1 MDVGIDSYS
10 YHRFFGDVRP
20 GEDQSSARWELGP
33 SQVLDH
39 ARSLGVDTVF
49 LETCFLR
56 PGEPVGGTGFSWGHP
71 WPAGQFPGLDAG
83 RSPAAEDD
91 LAAWI
96 DMAAALGHPL
106 LRITCGGPTTRLDE
120 RWEDLLGR
128 LLGPVRRAADHAAA
142 HGMSLAIE
150 NHADLRAAEL
160 AQLLDKAERDNLG
173 VCYDNV
179 NAVRMGDDMVDAA
192 RVLASRTL
200 LVQLKDCP
208 DGELTM
214 RALGEGDADL
224 RGILDALRAGGYDA
238 AVCVE
243 LASLGPGPVD
253 ELAMIERSV
262 AWLRKEIET

>member
-1 MDVGIDSYS
+1 MPVGIDSYS
-10 YHRFFGDVRP
+10 YHRFYGDVRP
-20 GEDQSSARWELGP
+20 GEDPPAATWELGP
-33 SQVLDH
+33 DPVLEH
-39 ARSLGVDTVF
+39 ARSLGVDAVF

-56 PGEPVGGTGFSWGHP
+56 PGVPVGGTGFSWGHP
-71 WPAGQFPGLDAG
+71 WPPGELPGLDAG
-83 RSPAAEDD
+83 CSPAAEDD
-91 LAAWI
+91 LARWI
-96 DMAAALGHPL
+96 DLAAALGHPL
-106 LRITCGGPTTRLDE
+106 MRITCGGPTTRLDE
-120 RWEDLLGR
+120 PAGDLLPR
-128 LLGPVRRAADHAAA
+128 LVGPLRRAADHAAGYMMA
-142 HGMSLAIE
+142 LAIE

-160 AQLLDKAERDNLG
+160 AQLLELTERDNLG
-173 VCYDNV
+173 VCFDNV
-179 NAVRMGDDMVDAA
+179 NAVRMGDDMVAAA

-224 RGILDALRAGGYDA
+224 RGILDALGAGGYDG

-262 AWLRKEIET
+262 AWLRKELT